1 MPRRPF
7 PCGRRGAAFLSCPRS
22 GRPPSGHG
30 SPGSQWRGPDRAG
43 RDTPDAVG
51 RATAPR
57 AGPVRESAGVRSG
70 ARSVTTAPPVRRSPP
85 ASADGATRAGRCRG
99 RAATALRRSTGAA
112 SEDCIRDRRA
122 ALYSAPSPCTRSR
135 RLRRSWRAGWP
146 RPLPH
151 RRDAGPVLRGT
162 PYSRCPIEVG
172 ISRAARPTRRR
183 VAPGAAS
190 TNDVAQRGSSVFHV
204 EHRSADSLLV
214 SRETPGAAPAG
225 CAPPRVAQRPAGP
238 ARRHVEVDVVNP
250 APHPPSDD
258 VSRETSDSDAHQ
270 PPGAAGPTGSR
281 RAEWSL
287 TLRRAHAATQSTNGG
302 RAER

>member
-1 MPRRPF
+1 MRARLPWIAGAWPGPGRARHAR
-7 PCGRRGAAFLSCPRS
+7 CGRPGHRFARRAGTGVCGRAFWRAFGDDRAS
-22 GRPPSGHG
+22 RPPVT
-30 SPGSQWRGPDRAG
+30 PGFG
-43 RDTPDAVG
+43 R
-51 RATAPR
+51 R
-57 AGPVRESAGVRSG
+57 
-70 ARSVTTAPPVRRSPP
+70 
-85 ASADGATRAGRCRG
+85 ATRAGRCRG
-99 RAATALRRSTGAA
+99 RAAPALRRSTGAA

-122 ALYSAPSPCTRSR
+122 ALLRPVSLHALTTAQEVVESGMASAAAPPAR
-135 RLRRSWRAGWP
+135 RRTCAPGDAV
-146 RPLPH
+146 RPMS
-151 RRDAGPVLRGT
+151 DW
-162 PYSRCPIEVG
+162 VG

-258 VSRETSDSDAHQ
+258 VSRETPDAHQ
-270 PPGAAGPTGSR
+270 PPGAAGRTG
-281 RAEWSL
+281 
-287 TLRRAHAATQSTNGG
+287 
-302 RAER
+302 